1 MKKIISI
8 LLSLALL
15 LSCVAA
21 LAETVAKEAL
31 GTLSVNGEFTIEAP
45 IPEGYRM
52 KIKRADETRIL
63 AYFEPDDETKPILQ
77 LSVGLEDSWEPG
89 SKLNTISDEDLKEIE
104 ASFYWDD
111 PDFEIS
117 YGETEHGTKLL
128 IAQLPD
134 KSEVVIYSLY
144 EGYEIEFTLVAVDE
158 GGLTQEQIDACIK
171 VLSDMDFVAPEK

>member
-1 MKKIISI
+1 MS
-8 LLSLALL
+8 LSQR
-15 LSCVAA
+15 
-21 LAETVAKEAL
+21 KE
-31 GTLSVNGEFTIEAP
+31 S
-45 IPEGYRM
+45 
-52 KIKRADETRIL
+52 D
-63 AYFEPDDETKPILQ
+63 PDTDHK
-77 LSVGLEDSWEPG
+77 S
-89 SKLNTISDEDLKEIE
+89 
-104 ASFYWDD
+104 
-111 PDFEIS
+111 DFEIS

>member
-21 LAETVAKEAL
+21 LAETAAKETL

-63 AYFEPDDETKPILQ
+63 AYFEPEDETKPILQ
-77 LSVGLEDSWEPG
+77 LSVGLEDAWEPG
-89 SKLNTISDEDLKEIE
+89 SKLNNISDEDLKEIE

-117 YGETEHGTKLL
+117 YSETEHGTKLL

-144 EGYEIEFTLVAVDE
+144 EGYEIEFTLLAVDE
-158 GGLTQEQIDACIK
+158 AGLTQEQIDACIK
-171 VLSDMDFVAPEK
+171 VLSDMDFVAPEQ

>member
-21 LAETVAKEAL
+21 LAETVAKETL

-89 SKLNTISDEDLKEIE
+89 S
-104 ASFYWDD
+104 
-111 PDFEIS
+111 DFEIS